1 MLLCKYKKEDL
12 PQVNPLSYDVLYA
25 VNAKTE
31 PAGSLS
37 PELSSQ
43 GDVSLTG
50 STIRISD
57 LLDFVNK

>member
-1 MLLCKYKKEDL
+1 M
-12 PQVNPLSYDVLYA
+12 SIDVLYA

-43 GDVSLTG
+43 SDVSLTG
-50 STIRISD
+50 SNVSISD
-57 LLDFVNK
+57 LLDYVNR